1 MAEEAAIKKLQ
12 TKLFGLAGASEEA
25 RDTVRKHIQKIRDL
39 KAKIE
44 ELEEEIKDLAS
55 IEAVGA
61 GLLLGS
67 EMVELQ
73 KGTLNTYQKNLNKSK
88 ANLKKL
94 VNNASKRRT
103 RRTRRML
110 KVES

>member
-12 TKLFGLAGASEEA
+12 TKLFSLAGASEEA

-44 ELEEEIKDLAS
+44 ELEEEIKDLNS
-55 IEAVGA
+55 INAVGA
-61 GLLLGS
+61 AQLLGP
-67 EMVELQ
+67 EILELQ
-73 KGTLNTYQKNLNKSK
+73 KGTLNTYQKKLNTSK
-88 ANLKKL
+88 TNLKAL

-103 RRTRRML
+103 RRL
-110 KVES
+110 KSDS